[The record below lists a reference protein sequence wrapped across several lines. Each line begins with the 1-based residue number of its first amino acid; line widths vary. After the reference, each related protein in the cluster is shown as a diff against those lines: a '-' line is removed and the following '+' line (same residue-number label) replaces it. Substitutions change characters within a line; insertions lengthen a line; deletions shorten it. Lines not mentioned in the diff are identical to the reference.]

1 MHVTFPSTP
10 LRSKFG
16 RRLLMLFVGC
26 ALVPMAVLA
35 VLSYRHVKQQLYH
48 QSEARLEQANRT
60 LGQAVFERL
69 LLLDA
74 TLKSI
79 PPSAVLQLAAAK
91 RLPRVAA
98 PVRSPRPKPG
108 NQTQAGSADGRVAMG
123 GIIIDRTPRLPVN
136 RSRTDLIEASKA
148 LIAGLDLLARQR
160 FVAVEFVGDDNKRIE
175 VFGRL
180 SRRPRVSAR
189 DSSDLGLGLP
199 LVSVVHFKTGPR
211 VYLLRR
217 LARKGEVRG
226 TFVGE
231 VSPDYLWGS
240 VEQSVPSPNTRVA
253 VLDELGQVLFSAP
266 KPPVP
271 VGAPQA
277 QAEGNLGRHE
287 RGQN

>member
-1 MHVTFPSTP
+1 
-10 LRSKFG
+10 
-16 RRLLMLFVGC
+16 
-26 ALVPMAVLA
+26 MAVLA
-35 VLSYRHVKQQLYH
+35 VLSYRHVKQQLYR

-98 PVRSPRPKPG
+98 PVRSPRPKLG

-180 SRRPRVSAR
+180 CTASPGERAGQLRSGAR
-189 DSSDLGLGLP
+189 FAAGIGGALSDWP
-199 LVSVVHFKTGPR
+199 
-211 VYLLRR
+211 
-217 LARKGEVRG
+217 A
-226 TFVGE
+226 
-231 VSPDYLWGS
+231 
-240 VEQSVPSPNTRVA
+240 SVP
-253 VLDELGQVLFSAP
+253 
-266 KPPVP
+266 
-271 VGAPQA
+271 
-277 QAEGNLGRHE
+277 AEKAGSKG
-287 RGQN
+287 